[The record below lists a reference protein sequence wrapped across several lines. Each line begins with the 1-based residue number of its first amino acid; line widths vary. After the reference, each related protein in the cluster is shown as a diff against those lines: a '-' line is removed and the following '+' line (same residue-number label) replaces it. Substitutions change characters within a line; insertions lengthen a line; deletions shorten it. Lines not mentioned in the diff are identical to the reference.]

1 MEFHHV
7 SVMLEEAVSG
17 LVKNPDGVY
26 VDCTLGGAGHSAKI
40 VSMLSR
46 AGRLIGI
53 DQDEAAIATA
63 RERLTGA
70 DCRVDIVRSN
80 FSRFSNIMD
89 ELDIPFVDGV
99 LFDLGV
105 SSYQIDTAERGFSYM
120 HDAELDMRMDQRNP
134 LTAEKVVNEYSKED
148 LTRVIRDYGEE
159 RWASRIA
166 QFIVDRRS
174 EKPIRTTFEL
184 SDVIKAAIPAKARQ
198 HGPHPAK
205 RNGSCGSSDWHGTH
219 RPQTCRAPSYPVP

>member
-70 DCRVDIVRSN
+70 DCRVDIVSGI
-80 FSRFSNIMD
+80 SRRCSI
-89 ELDIPFVDGV
+89 L
-99 LFDLGV
+99 
-105 SSYQIDTAERGFSYM
+105 SSI
-120 HDAELDMRMDQRNP
+120 
-134 LTAEKVVNEYSKED
+134 
-148 LTRVIRDYGEE
+148 
-159 RWASRIA
+159 
-166 QFIVDRRS
+166 
-174 EKPIRTTFEL
+174 
-184 SDVIKAAIPAKARQ
+184 
-198 HGPHPAK
+198 
-205 RNGSCGSSDWHGTH
+205 
-219 RPQTCRAPSYPVP
+219 